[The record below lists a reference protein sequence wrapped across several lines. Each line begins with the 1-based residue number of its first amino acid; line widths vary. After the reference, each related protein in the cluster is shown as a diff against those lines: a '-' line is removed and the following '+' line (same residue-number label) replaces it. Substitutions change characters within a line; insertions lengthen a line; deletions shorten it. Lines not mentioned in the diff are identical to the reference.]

1 MAWFDEEERKE
12 HLVGNSAEFDR
23 LTQKVLGKAA
33 ERKALTLE
41 SEGRTGDP
49 THYYDDDITTAL
61 AEGFSD
67 RIVVIPVIGDAIRA
81 LGGLLRRRT
90 ELSGS
95 VFVQR
100 ALEALSQKDFDRY
113 DIAKLTKVAAIRD
126 NSLQPFMNGGPADE
140 NWNNSPDGFYDW
152 IGNKSKE
159 SILGIELGFKA
170 DEYGLAVAQRLIAK
184 KSSNPGMYIGILMDG
199 FVSILMQKPQISLT
213 QFEQNT
219 VDMIVD
225 MNKAGIDVVIN
236 SSSDPLSHDFFAANH
251 VKLWVFDATAAFFGG
266 IGIESQFINR
276 EYDEMD
282 LVFGEMVQVLT
293 FVALL
298 LLNGQRSYE
307 NVFFDIKRNEIS
319 LDEIKRLFLKAAP
332 PAGKVQMELRMDV
345 PGYVQDAQ
353 KEYIHM
359 LTRDDLFEVYILVPY
374 FSDHKVAK
382 GLVRTAARLYKQLYK
397 DRYDALS
404 AAGGH
409 TPSELGQLVNEQ
421 LLTEKRIH
429 VVFPTKQEDAIIADV
444 SKYYS
449 YYLRNNPIVETR
461 QFIYQTPAQ
470 TFNMLHAK
478 QMVVTL
484 VDPTR
489 NWTKYVKYG
498 GSYNPAGR
506 AWNMWEVNATEILG
520 DWKDS
525 DEGPNAP
532 AENPI
537 RDYLENVMKAVV
549 QKYTLPFVWG
559 TADVKLTPWDRVS
572 MFVARHLW
580 F

>member
-1 MAWFDEEERKE
+1 
-12 HLVGNSAEFDR
+12 LGGNNAEFDS
-23 LTQKVLGKAA
+23 LAKKVLATAA
-33 ERKALTLE
+33 ERKSQTMA

-61 AEGFSD
+61 AEGFGD
-67 RIVVIPVIGDAIRA
+67 RIAVIPILGDAIRA

-90 ELSGS
+90 ELSAAA
-95 VFVQR
+95 FVER
-100 ALEALSQKDFDRY
+100 ALEALSRKDFERY
-113 DIAKLTKVAAIRD
+113 DIAQLTKVAAIRG
-126 NSLQPFMNGGPADE
+126 NSVQPFMNGGPAGE
-140 NWNNSPDGFYDW
+140 NWNNAPGGFYDW
-152 IGNKSKE
+152 IDNKSKE

-170 DEYGLAVAQRLIAK
+170 DEYGLAVAQHLIAK
-184 KSSNPGMYIGILMDG
+184 KTSNPGMYVGILIDG
-199 FVSILMQKPQISLT
+199 FVSILNQKPQNTLT

-219 VDMIVD
+219 VDMILD

-251 VKLWVFDATAAFFGG
+251 AKVWVFDATAAFFGG
-266 IGIESQFINR
+266 VGIEAQFVNK

-282 LVFGEMVQVLT
+282 LVSGEMVQVLT
-293 FVALL
+293 FVSLL
-298 LLNGQRSYE
+298 LLYGQKSYE
-307 NVFFDIKRNEIS
+307 NVFFEVKHNEIG
-319 LDEIKRLFLKAAP
+319 LDEIKRLFLKPAP

-353 KEYIHM
+353 TEYISL

-382 GLVRTAARLYKQLYK
+382 GLVRTAARLHNQLYK

-409 TPSELGQLVNEQ
+409 AASELDQLVNAQ

-429 VVFPTKQEDAIIADV
+429 VVFPKKQENAIIADV

-461 QFIYQTPAQ
+461 QFVYQTPDQ

-506 AWNMWEVNATEILG
+506 AWNMWEVNATQILG
-520 DWKDS
+520 EWKDS

-549 QKYTLPFVWG
+549 QKYTEPFVWG
-559 TADVKLTPWDRVS
+559 TVDVKLSPLDKIS

>member
-1 MAWFDEEERKE
+1 
-12 HLVGNSAEFDR
+12 LGGNSAEFDR
-23 LTQKVLGKAA
+23 ISKKVLEKAA
-33 ERKALTLE
+33 QRKSLSLA
-41 SEGRTGDP
+41 SEGRAGDP

-61 AEGFSD
+61 AEGFRD
-67 RIVVIPVIGDAIRA
+67 RIVVIPILGDAIRA
-81 LGGLLRRRT
+81 LGGLLRGRT
-90 ELSGS
+90 ELSAD
-95 VFVQR
+95 VFVER
-100 ALEALSQKDFDRY
+100 ALDALSRKDFERY
-113 DIAKLTKVAAIRD
+113 DIAQLTKLAAIRG
-126 NSLQPFMNGGPADE
+126 NSVQPFMNGGPAGA
-140 NWNNSPDGFYDW
+140 NWNNSPGGFYDW
-152 IGNKSKE
+152 IDNKSKE

-184 KSSNPGMYIGILMDG
+184 KTSNPGMYIGILIDG
-199 FVSILMQKPQISLT
+199 FVSILNQKPQNALT

-219 VDMIVD
+219 VDMILD

-251 VKLWVFDATAAFFGG
+251 AKIWVFDSTAAFFGG
-266 IGIESQFINR
+266 IGIESQFITT

-282 LVFGEMVQVLT
+282 LVLGEMVGVLA

-307 NVFFDIKRNEIS
+307 NVLFAIKRNEIGM
-319 LDEIKRLFLKAAP
+319 DEIKRLFLKPAA
-332 PAGKVQMELRMDV
+332 PAGKIQMELRMDV

-353 KEYIHM
+353 TEYVNL
-359 LTRDDLFEVYILVPY
+359 LTRDDLFEAYILVPY

-382 GLVRTAARLYKQLYK
+382 GLVRTAARLHTQLYK
-397 DRYDALS
+397 ERYDALS

-409 TPSELGQLVNEQ
+409 AASELDQLVNGQ

-429 VVFPTKQEDAIIADV
+429 VVFPKKQENAIIAEV

-461 QFIYQTPAQ
+461 QFVYQTPDQ

-506 AWNMWEVNATEILG
+506 AWNMWEVNATQILG
-520 DWKDS
+520 EWKDS

-537 RDYLENVMKAVV
+537 RDYLEDVMKAVV
-549 QKYTLPFVWG
+549 QKYTEPFVWG
-559 TADVKLTPWDRVS
+559 TVDVKLSPLDKIS